1 MDAKSKN
8 KVDLKKISFLE
19 NIFFGFSS
27 PQYRICDYCNEKFLK
42 ESLMP
47 NGTTH
52 NDLINNPETANDVDI
67 SFEVRA
73 ERLSATTTDS
83 QSTS

>member
-1 MDAKSKN
+1 MDAKFKN
-8 KVDLKKISFLE
+8 KVDFLKIDFLK
-19 NIFFGFSS
+19 NLFFVFSS
-27 PQYRICDYCNEKFLK
+27 PQYRICDYCNEKYLK

-52 NDLINNPETANDVDI
+52 NDLINNLETPNDVDI
-67 SFEVRA
+67 QFEVRA

-83 QSTS
+83 QSSS